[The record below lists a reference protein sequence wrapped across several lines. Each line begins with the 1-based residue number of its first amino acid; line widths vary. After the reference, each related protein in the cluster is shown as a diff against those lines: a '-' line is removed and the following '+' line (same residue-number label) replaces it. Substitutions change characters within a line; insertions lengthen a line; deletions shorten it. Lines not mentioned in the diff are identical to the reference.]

1 MTVRVPVKPDLLR
14 WACLRNGNEPD
25 VYFEKFAK
33 LDAWIRGESEPTLK
47 QLESFAKATRTPV
60 GFFFLPAP
68 PEERVPI
75 PDFRVG
81 TGQPSLRPSPDL
93 LDTVYLCQQR
103 QEWYAEHAR
112 ITGQAPL
119 AFVGSAHIA
128 DDVVKTASRIREAL
142 GFTLEARRRSSTWTD
157 ALRQFIELAD
167 SAGVLVMC
175 SGVVGSNN
183 SRKLDPAEFRG
194 FAIAD
199 ELAPVIFINGADTKA
214 AQMFTLA
221 HELAHIWIRQSGVS
235 NPEVVRS
242 STNAVERWCNEVA
255 AELLVP
261 LAELKSV
268 MDYQADVH
276 PEMQRLARVFKV
288 STLVVLRRLH
298 DAGRL
303 SADEMWELYRD
314 ELKRLME
321 LPSTSGG
328 NFYLTQPVRVSKR
341 FARALVVSTLEGN
354 TLYRDAFRMLGVSK
368 TSTFNELGH
377 SLGVI

>member
-14 WACLRNGNEPD
+14 WACLRSGHEPD

-33 LDAWIRGESEPTLK
+33 LEAWLHGDAEPTLK
-47 QLESFAKATRTPV
+47 QLESFAKATRTPI
-60 GFFFLPAP
+60 GFFFLQAP
-68 PEERVPI
+68 PEEKVPI
-75 PDFRVG
+75 PDFRGG
-81 TGQPSLRPSPDL
+81 TGPSSSRPSPDL
-93 LDTVYLCQQR
+93 LDTVYTCQQR
-103 QEWYAEHAR
+103 QEWYVEHAR
-112 ITGQAPL
+112 ATGQAPL
-119 AFVGSAHIA
+119 GFVGSARVE
-128 DDVVKTASRIREAL
+128 DDVVETASRIRETL
-142 GFTLEARRRSSTWTD
+142 GFSLEARRRSSTWTD
-157 ALRQFIELAD
+157 ALRQLIELSD
-167 SAGVLVMC
+167 SVGVLVMC

-183 SRKLDPAEFRG
+183 SRPLDPAEFRG

-199 ELAPVIFINGADTKA
+199 ELAPLIFINGADTKA

-221 HELAHIWIRQSGVS
+221 HELAHIWARQSGVS
-235 NPEVVRS
+235 NPEAVRTS
-242 STNAVERWCNEVA
+242 ASAVERWCNEVA

-261 LAELKSV
+261 LSTFKDLLDANVEVEAEV
-268 MDYQADVH
+268 A
-276 PEMQRLARVFKV
+276 RLARHFKV
-288 STLVVLRRLH
+288 STLVVIRRLF

-303 SADEMWELYRD
+303 SSDDMWELYKS

-341 FARALVVSTLEGN
+341 FARALVASTLEGN

-377 SLGVI
+377 SLGVT